1 MEKDVKRQHYVPRT
15 YLKNF
20 SVERKEQ
27 YYIKALSVV
36 DCVENN
42 IYETSIANVC
52 VENHLY
58 TLPGD
63 TVEERMLIEKFYSEN
78 LETHYST
85 IFSLLTDPSKKTLTD
100 VERELIISTVV
111 TMFYRTTKWITQH
124 NKFFDTVLDSAYNLA
139 AQNGYDYFTF
149 EGQKVSIAGKTLQEL
164 QKEFRFDN
172 RASQITTQLEV
183 ALNLI
188 KLRTARDGIM
198 VVKLMDDDCEFITSD
213 NPVIYSNVNG
223 KQLAPFDAENILQLP
238 LDKRHT
244 LLLMPYADDETK
256 YLISRSNRSGNMCYT
271 QKLTS
276 NYSQFLNADKFI
288 LGNESSIK
296 GYLATKVET
305 ERPLTEEEK
314 MKFDNMEAEL
324 NKKWREIDLK

>member
-1 MEKDVKRQHYVPRT
+1 MGKDVKRQHYVPRT

-27 YYIKALSVV
+27 YYIKALSVT
-36 DCVENN
+36 DCVEKN
-42 IYETSIANVC
+42 IYETSVANVC

-63 TVEERMLIEKFYSEN
+63 TLEERMLIEKFYSEN
-78 LETHYST
+78 LETHYSK
-85 IFSLLTDPSKKTLTD
+85 IYSLLTDPNKKTITD
-100 VERELIISTVV
+100 AERELIISTVV

-124 NKFFDTVLDSAYNLA
+124 NNFFDRVFDSAYNLA
-139 AQNGYDYFTF
+139 IQNGYDYFTF
-149 EGQKVSIAGKTLQEL
+149 ESQKVSIAGKTLQEL
-164 QKEFRFDN
+164 QKEFRFD
-172 RASQITTQLEV
+172 SKPSLIIIQLEV

-188 KLRTARDGIM
+188 KLRSARDGIM
-198 VVKLMDDDCEFITSD
+198 IVKLMDEDCEFITSD
-213 NPVIYSNVNG
+213 NPVIYSSVNG

-238 LDKRHT
+238 LDKKHT

-256 YLISRSNRSGNMCYT
+256 YIISRSNRSGHMCYT

-276 NYSQFLNADKFI
+276 NYSQFLSADKFI

-296 GYLATKVET
+296 GYLATKEET
-305 ERPLTEEEK
+305 EKPLTEEQIK
-314 MKFDNMEAEL
+314 KFDEIDAEL
-324 NKKWREIDLK
+324 DKKLREIGLR